1 MSNSIFLEP
10 NIDSNN
16 KVYLQINDTSG
27 QEQSHLKNAFA
38 SKLSEHGLQITKNI
52 KSAHY
57 MLQINVLQLGKNL
70 PQYAQ
75 KSLKSGYGTAI
86 EGAWIGESIAKSKK
100 SAESLGSVVGASI
113 ATAASAMLDDDAMY
127 SAIADVQVS
136 ERIDGEATET
146 FKSSLVQGKNT
157 KQDIRFKRKTTWLK
171 YQTRVVTSAARIN
184 LKYNTAA
191 PILYEQLV
199 TSISGILN

>member
-16 KVYLQINDTSG
+16 KVYLQIHDTSG
-27 QEQSHLKNAFA
+27 QEQSHLKDAFTN
-38 SKLSEHGLQITKNI
+38 KLSEHGLQITENLEA
-52 KSAHY
+52 AHY

-86 EGAWIGESIAKSKK
+86 EGAWIGKSIAKSKK
-100 SAESLGSVVGASI
+100 STESLGSVVGASI
-113 ATAASAMLDDDAMY
+113 ATAASAMLDDAMY

-146 FKSSLVQGKNT
+146 IKSSLAQGKST
-157 KQDIRFKRKTTWLK
+157 KQEIRFKRKTTWLK

-184 LKYNTAA
+184 LKYHTAA